1 MRRIGVLGF
10 SNPVSARA
18 YFAKFAEELANLGW
32 IEGQNL
38 QLIYR
43 YADGDA
49 ARLPALAAE
58 LVALEPDVLFAT
70 SPAGSLALA
79 HATSRIPIV
88 ASSTEPV
95 AMGLVKSLAHPGG
108 NVTGTAS
115 FGLGPGSILS
125 KRLEILKGWLPRMSR
140 VALIYNPVEM
150 YAGLGLGGFQ
160 DYANRLGARI
170 EPLVARNPV
179 EIRAALDALSRD
191 RPDALYLV
199 GDAANFANRELICT
213 EAARMHLPTMTDVA
227 EFADAGC
234 LAGYSYSTEELMRDS
249 VQILDQILRGASPAD
264 IPVRQANRLELVI
277 NSRTAASIGLPIPP
291 SVRLIATRVIE

>member
-1 MRRIGVLGF
+1 
-10 SNPVSARA
+10 
-18 YFAKFAEELANLGW
+18 
-32 IEGQNL
+32 
-38 QLIYR
+38 
-43 YADGDA
+43 
-49 ARLPALAAE
+49 
-58 LVALEPDVLFAT
+58 
-70 SPAGSLALA
+70 
-79 HATSRIPIV
+79 
-88 ASSTEPV
+88 
-95 AMGLVKSLAHPGG
+95 
-108 NVTGTAS
+108 
-115 FGLGPGSILS
+115 
-125 KRLEILKGWLPRMSR
+125 MSR

-199 GDAANFANRELICT
+199 SDAANFANRELICT
-213 EAARMHLPTMTDVA
+213 EAARMHLPTMADVA